1 MGNITLLPPRK
12 PPPDEPK
19 EEKLNRRQ
27 ELFCQGCAAG
37 MRKMDAYVAAG
48 YSDNAKNIRSQPSHL
63 LREPKIRN
71 RIRQLKSQ
79 MAFKLDVTVERL
91 VLELTEAF
99 EVAKRDINPQGMV
112 VATLGKAKLLGFLAD
127 NKIDEGRIPKP
138 MTQPGEYHEM
148 SIEEWESKFR
158 PKLLQ

>member
-1 MGNITLLPPRK
+1 MANITILPPRQ
-12 PPPDEPK
+12 PPPEPK

-48 YSDNAKNIRSQPSHL
+48 YSGTYKNKTSQPSHL

-71 RIRQLKSQ
+71 RIRVLKAQ
-79 MAFKLDVTVERL
+79 MAFKLDVTVEKL

-127 NKIDEGRIPKP
+127 TKIDEGRIPKP
-138 MTQPGEYHEM
+138 MNQPGEYAEM
-148 SIEEWESKFR
+148 TIEQWEEKFR